1 MESKYDDYYMLQALQ
16 LAMFSYAPDKKV
28 GCVITKDDRPI
39 SNGYNGTW
47 PLADNTM
54 VDEQGITLNNVIH
67 AEVNA
72 LHFCSDNDINTT
84 GATMYITLSPCIDC
98 ARLIVFYNIKRVVYY
113 EAWSKS
119 YAGLDYLR
127 TNIEVEKWEKSNV

>member
-16 LAMFSYAPDKKV
+16 LAMFSYAPDKKA

-39 SNGYNGTW
+39 SNGYNGTL
-47 PLADNTM
+47 PLANNTM
-54 VDEQGITLNNVIH
+54 VDEQGCTLDNVIH

-72 LHFCSDNDINTT
+72 IHFCRDNDINTT

-98 ARLIVFYNIKRVVYY
+98 AKLIVFYNIKRVVYY
-113 EAWSKS
+113 ETWKNTE
-119 YAGLDYLR
+119 GLDYLR
-127 TNIEVEKWEKSNV
+127 TNNIEVEKWEKSNV